1 MYPSVLFI
9 NHFAR
14 SRRARRVLTPGE
26 VLLSLPIAVANGERD
41 DLVTALFFATSA
53 VCVTG
58 LITVD
63 TAAFWSG
70 FA

>member
-1 MYPSVLFI
+1 
-9 NHFAR
+9 
-14 SRRARRVLTPGE
+14 
-26 VLLSLPIAVANGERD
+26 VANGERD